1 MNLLKNKKFIYLGF
15 FIVVAALALYINVNY
30 RYYQITIELSEFAFW
45 MSVPAFVFAFITLF
59 VRDEVASS
67 WRKFSN
73 YFLLASVIIIL
84 LTPNSAPGNDILPII
99 KENVTIVLATLY
111 SAISL
116 LLILYK
122 SFKRS

>member
-15 FIVVAALALYINVNY
+15 FIIVAVLAFYVNGITYIKTY
-30 RYYQITIELSEFAFW
+30 RKLSEFAFW
-45 MSVPAFVFAFITLF
+45 MSVQAFVFALMTLF
-59 VRDEVASS
+59 VKEEVASA

-73 YFLLASVIIIL
+73 YFLLASVVIIL

-122 SFKRS
+122 SFKK

>member
-1 MNLLKNKKFIYLGF
+1 MNIYKNKKLIYPTL
-15 FIVVAALALYINVNY
+15 FIVVSVLALYINVNY

-45 MSVPAFVFAFITLF
+45 MAVPAFVLAFLTLF
-59 VRDEVASS
+59 LSEEVASA

-73 YFLLASVIIIL
+73 YFLLASVVIIL
-84 LTPNSAPGNDILPII
+84 LTPNSDPGNFIMPII

-122 SFKRS
+122 SFKK